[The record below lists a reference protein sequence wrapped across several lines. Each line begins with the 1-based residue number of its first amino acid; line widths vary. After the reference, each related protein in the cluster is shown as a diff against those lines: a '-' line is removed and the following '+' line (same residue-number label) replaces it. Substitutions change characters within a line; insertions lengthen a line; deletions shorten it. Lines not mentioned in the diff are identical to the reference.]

1 MVFLKKRQTVR
12 VSGAEGLRS
21 RMARGWSVGRTEA
34 RPWRPADHTG
44 NVDFILSPPKTIRG
58 FPSRW
63 WRDQMCILNHFTSC
77 SVGRGRG
84 GRIRSSE
91 TGSELLAIVH
101 VRDDDGLKS
110 GGG

>member
-1 MVFLKKRQTVR
+1 MFLKKRQTMR

-34 RPWRPADHTG
+34 RPWRPADHAG

-58 FPSRW
+58 FPARW